1 MAARAPKGTVKTAKP
16 EAKKVDSQETAKADP
31 PTIRQIAN
39 KVARMGLKGRLRIFV
54 LAGLM
59 TEEEAQAAAEHAAK
73 VDRAKREK
81 KRAAKKGG
89 RKSSS

>member
-1 MAARAPKGTVKTAKP
+1 MAAGTPKGTVKTAKP
-16 EAKKVDSQETAKADP
+16 RAPKVTGQGAPEPDAPRFREIT
-31 PTIRQIAN
+31 N

-73 VDRAKREK
+73 VDRSKREK
-81 KRAAKKGG
+81 RADKKGG
-89 RKSSS
+89 RKSST